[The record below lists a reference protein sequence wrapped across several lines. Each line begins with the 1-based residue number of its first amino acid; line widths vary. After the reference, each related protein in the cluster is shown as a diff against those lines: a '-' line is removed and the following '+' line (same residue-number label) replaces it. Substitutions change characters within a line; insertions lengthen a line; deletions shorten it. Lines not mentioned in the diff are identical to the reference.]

1 MFHVEHRKN
10 RTFWSRFGKMNKDK
24 IEVIVVGAGHAGCEA
39 ALAAASM
46 GAKTLLLTLNLDNI
60 GQLSCNPAIGGIAKG
75 HLVREIDALG
85 GAMGRVID
93 RAGIQFRML
102 NRRKGPAVRA
112 LRAQADRELYRAVM
126 AEFLETAEN
135 LTVLEAR
142 VDELLVKNGQ
152 IEGVMLSDGT
162 KCLAPS
168 VVLTTGTFL
177 QGLIHI
183 GLERFPAGRMGE
195 KRAEET
201 SKSLRALGFKLGRLK
216 TGTPPRLNG
225 LTIHTGPLEIQQGDD
240 PPIPFSYAT
249 DRLEVKQLP
258 CYLTYTNART
268 HEIIE
273 AHLEESPLYS
283 GVIKGTGPRYCPSI
297 EDKVVKF
304 SAHPRHQIFLEP
316 EGRNTNVVY
325 PNGISTSLPE
335 KVQRKF
341 VQSIQG
347 LEQVEILRPGYAI
360 EYDYIPPTQLRCT
373 LETKQIS
380 GLYHAG
386 QINGTSGYE
395 EAAAQG
401 LMAGINAVRKLRG
414 APDFVLGRSEAYIG
428 VLIDDLITLGTEEP
442 YRMFTS
448 RAEYRLLLRHGSAD
462 LRLMEKGHALGLLP
476 ESLYAK
482 FLKKKEKIEAGQ
494 AWFEKTRLAKL
505 AGGTKAFEKQ
515 GLSGDLAG
523 QSLKQLMKRPEVDFR
538 WFLPWF
544 PMETAG
550 DLSIAEEIEFRIKY
564 EGYMKR
570 ELAHVLRFKAMEEKA
585 IPDTFDYDVVPGLS
599 KEVLEKLKKIRP
611 RSLGQAARIS
621 GVTPA
626 AVSILM
632 IALEKG
638 IRIKSTDKS
647 IGCVS
652 PKN

>member
-1 MFHVEHRKN
+1 MVQEKF
-10 RTFWSRFGKMNKDK
+10 
-24 IEVIVVGAGHAGCEA
+24 EVIVVGAGHAGCEA
-39 ALAAASM
+39 ALAAAGM
-46 GAKTLLLTLNLDNI
+46 GANTLLLTLSLDNI

-112 LRAQADRELYRAVM
+112 LRAQADRDVYRVVM
-126 AEFLETAEN
+126 TEFLENAEN
-135 LTVLEAR
+135 LTVMEGM
-142 VDELLVKNGQ
+142 VDELIVHHGRV
-152 IEGVMLSDGT
+152 EGVVLSDQSRI
-162 KCLAPS
+162 CAPA

-195 KRAEET
+195 KRAEQT

-216 TGTPPRLNG
+216 TGTPPRLDG
-225 LTIHTGPLEIQQGDD
+225 TTINTENLEIQHGDD

-249 DRLEVKQLP
+249 DRLDVEQLP
-258 CYLTYTNART
+258 CHLTYTNEKT

-273 AHLEESPLYS
+273 AHLGESPLYS
-283 GVIKGTGPRYCPSI
+283 GVIRGTGPRYCPSI

-304 SAHPRHQIFLEP
+304 ASHPRHQIFLEP
-316 EGRNTNVVY
+316 EGRNTKVVY

-335 KVQRKF
+335 KVQKTF
-341 VQSIQG
+341 VQSISG

-360 EYDYIPPTQLRCT
+360 EYDYIPPTQLHAT
-373 LETKQIS
+373 LETKQVS

-401 LMAGINAVRKLRG
+401 LVAGINAVRKLREESG
-414 APDFVLGRSEAYIG
+414 FILNRSEAYIG

-482 FLKKKEKIEAGQ
+482 LMKKKETIEAGRS
-494 AWFEKTRLAKL
+494 WFQETRLAKL
-505 AGGTKAFEKQ
+505 EGGQNLFEKK

-523 QSLKQLMKRPEVDFR
+523 QTLEKLMKRPDVNFS

-544 PMETAG
+544 PLETS
-550 DLSIAEEIEFRIKY
+550 DDPSIAEEIEFQIKY
-564 EGYMKR
+564 EGYIKR
-570 ELAHVLRFKAMEEKA
+570 ELSHVTRYKAAEGKS
-585 IPDTFDYDVVPGLS
+585 IPENFDYDTVPGLS
-599 KEVLEKLKKIRP
+599 KEVLEKLKRIQP
-611 RSLGQAARIS
+611 HSLGQAARIS

-626 AVSILM
+626 AVSIIM
-632 IALEKG
+632 IALEKRKRNK
-638 IRIKSTDKS
+638 ILKKT
-647 IGCVS
+647 IGFEG
-652 PKN
+652 